1 MTPQPKEQSHSA
13 LPWQLRNHGIDG
25 AEYGHGIVHSHGGA
39 HRFVYIKDVGEL
51 ETCDM
56 DIPKLEAN
64 AKLIIKAVNS
74 HARLL
79 AQNEMLRTALEQIN
93 GCYVGKFSGEVIG
106 LKSNTAL
113 DEPCRIAR
121 AALEQMEKV

>member
-1 MTPQPKEQSHSA
+1 MAADDWKEGASDQSVKRHYDEFCEAEADFLNA
-13 LPWQLRNHGIDG
+13 L
-25 AEYGHGIVHSHGGA
+25 E
-39 HRFVYIKDVGEL
+39 
-51 ETCDM
+51 ET
-56 DIPKLEAN
+56 
-64 AKLIIKAVNS
+64 VNS

-79 AQNEMLRTALEQIN
+79 AQNEMLRKALEQIN